1 MKNINFNLYRYQ
13 ILPKDR
19 YFQGSL
25 FGEIK
30 TVEDL
35 IAHKNDL
42 FYSSIK
48 TIINWRGKKSSLK
61 AQLS

>member
-1 MKNINFNLYRYQ
+1 MKNISFSLYRYQ

-19 YFQGSL
+19 YFQGDL

-35 IAHKNDL
+35 IA
-42 FYSSIK
+42 
-48 TIINWRGKKSSLK
+48 KKK
-61 AQLS
+61 